1 MLLSW
6 IPAASLH
13 LPEDKGPAV
22 GVVAGVVVDIVVD
35 YQSAEDHSVVVLR
48 YFVDYEKAVQLNYDH
63 LNVGFGHSNSVAVW

>member
-13 LPEDKGPAV
+13 SPEDKGSAV
-22 GVVAGVVVDIVVD
+22 GVVAGVVVVD

-48 YFVDYEKAVQLNYDH
+48 YLVDYEKAVQLNYDH
-63 LNVGFGHSNSVAVW
+63 LNVGFGHSDSVAVW